1 MNNAK
6 NSNYNF
12 RFFEKISK
20 KENYQT
26 VEVVYS

>member
-12 RFFEKISK
+12 RLFEKISK